1 MKVEVD
7 WILNYHAFSYS
18 QVLRILL
25 ILCGTDLHQRVS
37 SHDMSTTGVVYDSVD
52 PPTSVALSARS
63 VLAASCRPSFAHL
76 SFASARQHGARRSSP
91 RPRSRRSG
99 QDKKTVLRVE
109 PYMHFGKFTLRPFVD
124 QGSPVYLPMAVSCEK
139 KFFSVRKVL
148 GTLSSENSELCRRPK
163 KGLSMK
169 SSTIQELGEFLT
181 ENKKD
186 VLGTMEKLIGLFA
199 DEDGE
204 KLLDACRFL
213 NQQNEVS
220 RDLDE
225 ATQQVAYLFDFFE
238 GNRDGLESLL
248 RKAAMIGSR
257 LFLGSDQ
264 SLGGGGPVHELQG
277 LGQKGGPEKGA
288 VQGRSRVGSPIR
300 RASARSSRLWRAP
313 WRRRRDG
320 KKRARASLKDDDSDD
335 DEESGSGSDDSSSEK
350 PKKKKQKKT
359 SKKNDKK
366 ESSSSAEEVQS
377 STSES
382 QPKKKGKK
390 AQKSKKLAS
399 SSNESEE
406 ESPKKVKKGKAG
418 KKATASPVASD
429 AEEGHGKKAKK
440 GQKSGKEA
448 AKQDAAKGKESGKE
462 GTKQEAAKQAMSAQ
476 EIKEVA
482 FLDWSAGSIEE
493 MYAQVEEVNGATRG
507 DAKGI
512 VPRDVIRVF
521 VDSVPKKVLACY
533 PLVQQAWD
541 NIPEDQAEIPCAIA
555 KSLLVKLLRLAGDA
569 QEFFEQQSGAG
580 AGGSSAP

>member
-1 MKVEVD
+1 MAPKK
-7 WILNYHAFSYS
+7 FSKAQKS
-18 QVLRILL
+18 KI
-25 ILCGTDLHQRVS
+25 
-37 SHDMSTTGVVYDSVD
+37 
-52 PPTSVALSARS
+52 
-63 VLAASCRPSFAHL
+63 
-76 SFASARQHGARRSSP
+76 
-91 RPRSRRSG
+91 G

-124 QGSPVYLPMAVSCEK
+124 QGSPVYLPKAVSCEK

-220 RDLDE
+220 PDLDE
-225 ATQQVAYLFDFFE
+225 ATQHVAYLFDFFE

-257 LFLGSDQ
+257 LFLGATSLLEEVALFTNSKDWAKKVDPKKEQ
-264 SLGGGGPVHELQG
+264 S
-277 LGQKGGPEKGA
+277 KA
-288 VQGRSRVGSPIR
+288 V
-300 RASARSSRLWRAP
+300 RAWLADPKSVSKVKQALARAVAEEEGH
-313 WRRRRDG
+313 G